1 MDHRSQ
7 TLICTRL
14 MIKRRF
20 HLLIIVVGL
29 VSLTGCGEADT
40 DSPAATAAPTPVIA
54 PPVAVNIA
62 QSSSGGVGGVA
73 PPPGMVAPG
82 SALGAG
88 VEPAVS
94 PDGPLQN
101 LVNKG
106 NIFFYDEADNF
117 LAKDGVDFLQRAV
130 RSYLDTQ
137 KYKSDDSND
146 WPQLTDL
153 SLLVQYKV
161 VKALPT
167 PPPGQKY
174 VLDPQTRK
182 VSLVSN

>member
-1 MDHRSQ
+1 MDHRPQ
-7 TLICTRL
+7 TLIYLRL
-14 MIKRRF
+14 MINRRF
-20 HLLIIVVGL
+20 HLLILAVGV

-40 DSPAATAAPTPVIA
+40 DSPAATTAPTPVVS
-54 PPVAVNIA
+54 PPVAVDVA
-62 QSSSGGVGGVA
+62 QSSSGGVA
-73 PPPGMVAPG
+73 PPPGMIAPG
-82 SALGAG
+82 SSSGAG
-88 VEPAVS
+88 AEPAVS

-117 LAKDGVDFLQRAV
+117 LPKDGVDFLQRAV

-153 SLLVQYKV
+153 SMLVQYKV

>member
-1 MDHRSQ
+1 
-7 TLICTRL
+7 
-14 MIKRRF
+14 MINRRF
-20 HLLIIVVGL
+20 HLLILGVGV

-40 DSPAATAAPTPVIA
+40 DSVANSGPVAA
-54 PPVAVNIA
+54 PPVAVNVA
-62 QSSSGGVGGVA
+62 QPSSGSVA
-73 PPPGMVAPG
+73 PPPGVAAPAVAPG
-82 SALGAG
+82 AGAA
-88 VEPAVS
+88 VAVS

-101 LVNKG
+101 LVNRG
-106 NIFFYDEADNF
+106 NIFFYDDDENF
-117 LAKDGVDFLQRAV
+117 LPKDGVDFLQRAV

-153 SLLVQYKV
+153 SMLVQYKV